1 MKEPRSRPFSIGGLA
16 ARSAQPAET
25 TRPREEPGKAGRFT
39 ANAKPIPRVSPLT
52 AKKTRAADPPLRR
65 IGFEGQHGLLFRL
78 LDEDPADFLGLV
90 LPSANS
96 AERHLIEYTGGLR
109 FDNNSIPHRACLG
122 DREFDPDPAARVL
135 LGGLGRG
142 GLSTGHEHQ
151 ERKGR
156 PARPFQ
162 KNDAEGA

>member
-1 MKEPRSRPFSIGGLA
+1 MGGSPFGRRGGLK
-16 ARSAQPAET
+16 S
-25 TRPREEPGKAGRFT
+25 TRPREEHAEAGRFT
-39 ANAKPIPRVSPLT
+39 ANAKPLSRGCPLID
-52 AKKTRAADPPLRR
+52 KGDGGLDPALRR

-122 DREFDPDPAARVL
+122 DREFDPDPATRVL